1 MMASDM
7 RPKRSDCCAEAP
19 ASPPGAQTGQVDSAQ
34 DVCCTTSAEPNLTP
48 VDDCCASK
56 EQEIAALGAIP
67 EIRRVLY
74 IVLTINLAMF
84 VAEFTAGILAHSTA
98 LMADSI
104 DMLGDA
110 LVYVLSLYA
119 LTRDLRWRAGA
130 AVAKGLIIA
139 AFGIWIFIEAGLKL
153 TSGMTPAAGTMGL
166 FGVIALAANLACLA
180 LLFRHRNRDV
190 NMSSTFECSRNDVIA
205 NVGVLLAALGV
216 SKFASMWPDII
227 VGSIIALLFF
237 RSSLRVLRQAWPQF
251 RATRPTVAV
260 ELD

>member
-1 MMASDM
+1 MARDIS
-7 RPKRSDCCAEAP
+7 PEGSDCCADAP
-19 ASPPGAQTGQVDSAQ
+19 ASPAGAQTGQVDRAR
-34 DVCCTTSAEPNLTP
+34 DACRNGSAEPDLPP

-84 VAEFTAGILAHSTA
+84 IAEFTAGILAHSTA

-119 LTRDLRWRAGA
+119 LTRGLRWRAGA

-153 TSGMTPAAGTMGL
+153 TSGMTPSASTMGL
-166 FGVIALAANLACLA
+166 FGAIALAANLTCLA
-180 LLFRHRNRDV
+180 LLFRYRNRDV

-205 NVGVLLAALGV
+205 NLGVLLAALGV
-216 SKFASMWPDII
+216 STFASIWPDII
-227 VGSIIALLFF
+227 VGSIIALLFL

-251 RATRPTVAV
+251 RSARPTVAV